1 MSPEPIPDPDDR
13 PIVLV
18 GFVAAAVASVAEV
31 QPPRS
36 VVWIEEPDVVRKRA
50 AHEKV
55 AGAEVVRELIEWE
68 HLLPGKADEFYH
80 AHRDLNPSAVV
91 PLTEY
96 ATPFAARLA
105 ERFGLPGATYGAA
118 QILRDKALL
127 RAVTRAAGIAN
138 PESVE
143 VTSAEQAAKFL
154 RSVGGPIVLKPA
166 NRQASVGV
174 QIVHDADGIDAA
186 WAACMDQDEG
196 IFVPDRPM
204 ELRMLAERC
213 IVGSEFSVEML
224 FRAGSPLFGNVT
236 GKQLFPGDRPVEAAH
251 VVPADIPEELADL
264 LMEQTAKVL
273 RAAGFG
279 DGIAHCEW
287 IVSDDGVPYLVEC
300 AGRFAGDGI
309 IDLIQRAYPVELAR
323 CYYAVMK
330 GMPLPAELP
339 ERAAGGAAV
348 RFLTIEPGVVTAVSG
363 VEEAAAAEGVY
374 LCDVSVEPGDRFDGL
389 RSSWDRVADL
399 MVTADSP
406 AEALRLAD
414 KAAGL
419 IQITVEPFVP
429 TATTG
434 PTP

>member
-1 MSPEPIPDPDDR
+1 MKTEPEDR
-13 PIVLV
+13 PMVLV
-18 GFVAAAVASVAEV
+18 GFVAAAVATIAEV
-31 QPPRS
+31 QPAGS

-80 AHRDLNPSAVV
+80 AHRDLNPCAVV

-118 QILRDKALL
+118 LILRDKALL
-127 RAVTRAAGIAN
+127 RRVTGAAGIAN

-143 VTSAEQAAKFL
+143 VTGAEQAAAFL

-174 QIVHDADGIDAA
+174 QIVHDAAGIDAA
-186 WAACMDQDEG
+186 WAACTDQDEG
-196 IFVPDRPM
+196 VFVPDRPM
-204 ELRMLAERC
+204 ELRMLAERY
-213 IVGSEFSVEML
+213 VSGTEFSVEML
-224 FRAGSPLFGNVT
+224 FRAGEPLFANVT

-251 VVPADIPEELADL
+251 VVPADIAEELAGL
-264 LMEQTAKVL
+264 LKEQTAKVL
-273 RAAGFG
+273 RAAGFS

-287 IVSDDGVPYLVEC
+287 IVPDDGVPHLVEC

-330 GMPLPAELP
+330 GRPLPAELP
-339 ERAAGGAAV
+339 EKAAGGAAV
-348 RFLTIEPGVVTAVSG
+348 RFLTIEPGLVTAVSG
-363 VEEAAAAEGVY
+363 AEEAAAGEGVY
-374 LCDVSVEPGDRFDGL
+374 MCDVSVSPGDRFDGL

-399 MVTADSP
+399 MVSADSP

-414 KAAGL
+414 AAAAS
-419 IQITVEPFVP
+419 IRITVEPLEPVAA
-429 TATTG
+429 ATTG